1 MLVTDDRKKGVMF
14 MSDQV
19 AADVPQKCIAR
30 WLRDRVIHV
39 RSKSGRAL
47 QMRILRLY
55 ECSAVDGLALDAL
68 LLVRASKRAPA
79 REIGVVFSAS
89 KPEHQYPIEVFWA
102 RLVDN
107 DDSVLELTRLAS

>member
-1 MLVTDDRKKGVMF
+1 MSGQVSTD
-14 MSDQV
+14 
-19 AADVPQKCIAR
+19 ATQKCIAR

-39 RSKSGRAL
+39 PGKSGRTL

-79 REIGVVFSAS
+79 REIGVVFSAFR
-89 KPEHQYPIEVFWA
+89 PQQQYPIEVYWA
-102 RLVDN
+102 RALDN
-107 DDSVLELTRLAS
+107 GGADLELTRLAS